1 MKIVFYSFLSLNMRT
16 NIHNAFTFAFLL
28 ILFSCAV
35 FSCTKAP
42 LNEAD
47 GSFFFQENTPIVFED
62 KGYIL
67 KDIDGNISIA
77 CFDGPKVIGEER
89 NCINIFVPQNCFT
102 LSDSRL
108 SFRNSFD
115 AKVRF
120 FTKFY
125 EYGGH
130 ATVQVHL
137 EQNTKV
143 HIRGSIANDTGE
155 DFFQTGNV
163 YPCSISLSF
172 SLEDGTNIRLQ
183 MNTMTVSDEQT
194 LIGGWR

>member
-1 MKIVFYSFLSLNMRT
+1 MRT

-35 FSCTKAP
+35 FSCTKTP

-102 LSDSRL
+102 LSDNRL

-120 FTKFY
+120 FTKLY

-130 ATVQVHL
+130 AVVQVHL

-172 SLEDGTNIRLQ
+172 SLEDGNNIRLQ

-194 LIGGWR
+194 LTGGWR

>member
-1 MKIVFYSFLSLNMRT
+1 MKKVLLFG
-16 NIHNAFTFAFLL
+16 FA
-28 ILFSCAV
+28 IGMMACAITSC
-35 FSCTKAP
+35 SKAP
-42 LNEAD
+42 LNETD
-47 GSFFFQENTPIVFED
+47 GSYFLYENTRVVFED
-62 KGYIL
+62 KGYML
-67 KDIDGNISIA
+67 KDMDGNISIA

-102 LSDSRL
+102 LSDNRL

-120 FTKFY
+120 FTKLY

-130 ATVQVHL
+130 AVVQVNL
-137 EQNTKV
+137 QQNTKV
-143 HIRGSIANDTGE
+143 HIRGPIANDTGD
-155 DFFQTGNV
+155 DFFQTWNE

-172 SLEDGTNIRLQ
+172 SLEDGNNIRLQ

-194 LIGGWR
+194 LIGGWL